1 VALDSLFLGG
11 LVRESLQRAFEQR
24 SFPSSIEPHQ
34 LRGHDGDKRGG
45 RGISR
50 DGEDER
56 TFSSSRTSKRKLDDQ
71 QEAKILDDVDRDHQ
85 HDRFRGEVQPGT
97 SSSDDHGQSGNVDQS
112 GHFSQTVDRL
122 GERPW
127 QANETVAQLDH
138 APVLLAEDEQVPPLG
153 STLAG
158 SSSFTE
164 SRRRPGTEVRRT
176 ECALHVTN
184 FAQGD
189 GKLFYK
195 PDSRFAGPERLGV
208 TVTIPDAHAGS
219 DDGALEYH
227 SCLRGAFG
235 TTTPER
241 PGWTWTTELVLA
253 RGIYDSVVLVPKKDK
268 KPRTDGERL
277 AAAQVEQLLLN
288 KVERCCGKHLNNQY
302 RKRTTK
308 GHYDSAYAES
318 RQNPDLPV
326 YESVEKQW
334 RRMVFWGVQIILKKN
349 KMDVLSKRCYPLATD
364 SGWAVMDEGLQ
375 PQQGYEWSTTRLV
388 FRLYSE
394 YPERILGGTAV
405 SALSTVPNGE
415 AQPRSLPA
423 SVGGKSGRGQPGSDA
438 SSSTFV
444 PPVCEG
450 LGSSMLPKQKQLGTL
465 HPDTIVQIELG
476 MCFAYAVMFNLAR
489 VGWLQPLC
497 RLSPSGVY
505 ETILF
510 GAMGKRHSVLVD
522 DRLILSPV
530 GNMDIM
536 WRYKLKGLYGQ
547 YLLSPVQDTSPTV
560 ELQLKG
566 YTKMIG
572 SYVSTNKGGDPR
584 VAGLTLAGPVS
595 PSRPDTPVVDTD
607 WELMFDPRTKHAQY
621 VTYRKTKSDSRQL
634 DVGKLMDKFDVQQSE
649 MMDLRGYMKE
659 QQNPNPSQCEIFA
672 GWVGRVVHLVVS
684 RFRQQY
690 RKMLREGSS
699 KTAGIAHAVCSRSK
713 LRAVKSQMTVKQ
725 AAEYLLAQGK
735 REKWDEQEF
744 ERMGMGGR
752 VLKQRY
758 QGCEDWFWLRFLRE
772 QKFLVISDESHQ
784 VFSSNSFMQRR
795 AMMLMNQTA
804 TASSTKTNSFFEGS
818 PASWSFFELSEHL
831 NAGENCMGVTCSL
844 YGEDDVAGPHGD
856 EKMGDHHEDDGDNEA
871 DEEDEQRQ
879 DEIGQQGLAEGDQ
892 TTEHAKPEQGAQ
904 EYTKSRTART
914 AQPFV
919 KGAFL
924 ETRPGHKEPKTN
936 KASMNEAQWR
946 EKIRSEAIGCR
957 TEHKEGE
964 AHALCPCLMEPAN
977 ADWMSLCVLI
987 YVDSTTGNVGKF
999 DLTSGGGGLVSIAEK
1014 TYEKIK
1020 TSVGDE
1026 AASSEKALKESQF
1039 VRRLLTR
1046 NKVNNLHPV
1055 SGKYLGPP
1063 TPAKSKCAFWEM
1075 RRRLQTVDL
1084 DKKVSGSNH
1093 LFGLMMDLTSVQ
1105 KLFGGRLGDSPREP
1119 KEKNGFQI
1127 YPGHAIAVEYMGILA
1142 FPLDPSRMA
1151 SGRLL
1156 DVLLVYVVGLR
1167 DPNWAKLKPE
1177 QLRGRRR
1184 RFGAVADLIQ
1194 QFSENADSS
1203 SVKFTLDTT
1212 DRTSKAKEF
1221 FAGEQAQG
1229 FELNE
1234 FCSHHPQEKTFPDQL
1249 NDQNHAKAY
1258 LLNPGETDA
1267 LLVKDLSADC
1277 LTPLRPSPLLFG
1289 KAHEADNERE
1299 KTAGVK
1305 GTSFLAWD
1313 NLGQE
1318 AIEWAQE
1325 SGERPGA
1332 LGISISS
1339 NVLPEQNPNN
1349 PVYPLGFQGSR
1360 IL

>member
-1 VALDSLFLGG
+1 MA
-11 LVRESLQRAFEQR
+11 R
-24 SFPSSIEPHQ
+24 PSRVI
-34 LRGHDGDKRGG
+34 
-45 RGISR
+45 
-50 DGEDER
+50 
-56 TFSSSRTSKRKLDDQ
+56 
-71 QEAKILDDVDRDHQ
+71 
-85 HDRFRGEVQPGT
+85 
-97 SSSDDHGQSGNVDQS
+97 
-112 GHFSQTVDRL
+112 
-122 GERPW
+122 
-127 QANETVAQLDH
+127 
-138 APVLLAEDEQVPPLG
+138 
-153 STLAG
+153 
-158 SSSFTE
+158 
-164 SRRRPGTEVRRT
+164 
-176 ECALHVTN
+176 
-184 FAQGD
+184 
-189 GKLFYK
+189 
-195 PDSRFAGPERLGV
+195 
-208 TVTIPDAHAGS
+208 
-219 DDGALEYH
+219 
-227 SCLRGAFG
+227 
-235 TTTPER
+235 
-241 PGWTWTTELVLA
+241 
-253 RGIYDSVVLVPKKDK
+253 
-268 KPRTDGERL
+268 
-277 AAAQVEQLLLN
+277 
-288 KVERCCGKHLNNQY
+288 
-302 RKRTTK
+302 
-308 GHYDSAYAES
+308 
-318 RQNPDLPV
+318 
-326 YESVEKQW
+326 
-334 RRMVFWGVQIILKKN
+334 
-349 KMDVLSKRCYPLATD
+349 
-364 SGWAVMDEGLQ
+364 
-375 PQQGYEWSTTRLV
+375 
-388 FRLYSE
+388 FRLQLE
-394 YPERILGGTAV
+394 E
-405 SALSTVPNGE
+405 
-415 AQPRSLPA
+415 
-423 SVGGKSGRGQPGSDA
+423 SGRGQPSDA
-438 SSSTFV
+438 STFA

-450 LGSSMLPKQKQLGTL
+450 LGSSMLPKQEQLGTL

-510 GAMGKRHSVLVD
+510 GAMGKRRSVLVD

-530 GNMDIM
+530 GGMDIM

-547 YLLSPVQDTSPTV
+547 YMLSPVLDTSPTV

-595 PSRPDTPVVDTD
+595 PSRPDTPVVDTG
-607 WELMFDPRTKHAQY
+607 WELMFDPRTKYAQS

-634 DVGKLMDKFDVQQSE
+634 DVKELMDQFDVKQAE
-649 MMDLRGYMKE
+649 MLNVEGYMNE
-659 QQNPNPSQCEIFA
+659 EQNPNPSQCEIFA

-699 KTAGIAHAVCSRSK
+699 KTASIANVVCSLSSLK
-713 LRAVKSQMTVKQ
+713 AHTVSSEMKVKE

-735 REKWDEQEF
+735 REKWDEREF
-744 ERMGMGGR
+744 ERKGMGGQ
-752 VLKQRY
+752 VLKQNY
-758 QGCEDWFWLRFLRE
+758 QGCEDWLWLRFLRE
-772 QKFLVISDESHQ
+772 QKFLAISDENHQ
-784 VFSSNSFMQRR
+784 VFSSNSFMQSR

-804 TASSTKTNSFFEGS
+804 TASSTKTNSFYFEAS
-818 PASWSFFELSEHL
+818 PAGWSFFELSEHL
-831 NAGENCMGVTCSL
+831 NAGENCMGVTCSSFP
-844 YGEDDVAGPHGD
+844 EDDAEDAGPHGD
-856 EKMGDHHEDDGDNEA
+856 DKSADHYEDDGDHVGR
-871 DEEDEQRQ
+871 EEDGQGHQ
-879 DEIGQQGLAEGDQ
+879 DEIGQQGPAEGGQ
-892 TTEHAKPEQGAQ
+892 MITEQDEQAPPAEPEQDAQ
-904 EYTKSRTART
+904 EHINKEIEEAKKAAEMKKDATS
-914 AQPFV
+914 
-919 KGAFL
+919 
-924 ETRPGHKEPKTN
+924 ETRGPGHKEPKTN

-957 TEHKEGE
+957 TEHKQGE

-999 DLTSGGGGLVSIAEK
+999 DLTSGGGGLVSIAKK

-1020 TSVGDE
+1020 TSVGDA
-1026 AASSEKALKESQF
+1026 AASSKALEESQF

-1046 NKVNNLHPV
+1046 KKVNNLHPV
-1055 SGKYLGPP
+1055 AGKYLGPP
-1063 TPAKSKCAFWEM
+1063 TSAKSTCAFWEM

-1093 LFGLMMDLTSVQ
+1093 LFGLMMDLTSAQ
-1105 KLFGGRLGDSPREP
+1105 KIYGGRLGHSPREP
-1119 KEKNGFQI
+1119 REKNGFQI

-1142 FPLDPSRMA
+1142 FPLDPSRVA
-1151 SGRLL
+1151 SGRLV
-1156 DVLLVYVVGLR
+1156 DVLLVYVVGIR

-1221 FAGEQAQG
+1221 FAGKQAQA

-1289 KAHEADNERE
+1289 KAHEADSETE

-1360 IL
+1360 ILWQQDQQFPTQ